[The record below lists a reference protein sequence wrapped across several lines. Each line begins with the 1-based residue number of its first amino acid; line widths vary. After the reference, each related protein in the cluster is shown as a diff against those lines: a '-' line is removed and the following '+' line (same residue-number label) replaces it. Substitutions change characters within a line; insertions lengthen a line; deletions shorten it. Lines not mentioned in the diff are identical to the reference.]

1 MAAPALARHCGTI
14 KNFDSKRGFGFIEP
28 DDHGDHGDLFFH
40 ITNVVAE
47 REPRRGERCTY
58 ATGAGRDDRPIAI
71 SVVLSED

>member
-28 DDHGDHGDLFFH
+28 DDHGADIFVH
-40 ITNVVAE
+40 ITNIVSE
-47 REPRRGERCTY
+47 EEPRRGERCTY